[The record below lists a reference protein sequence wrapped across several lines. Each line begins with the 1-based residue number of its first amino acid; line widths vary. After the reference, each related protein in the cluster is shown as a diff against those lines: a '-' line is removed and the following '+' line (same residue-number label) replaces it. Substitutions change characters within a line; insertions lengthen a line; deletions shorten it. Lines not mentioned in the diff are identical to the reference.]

1 MSPELLDEAVVC
13 LMILTGYMGVLCVG
27 CLIADYV
34 FPHIPFIER
43 WLKSLP
49 AWDDELDEEG
59 TVLTVIDERSELTE
73 EQWDWLVE
81 RLNRERRDGKH
92 ERSGVHQVPACE
104 D

>member
-34 FPHIPFIER
+34 FPHIPSIER